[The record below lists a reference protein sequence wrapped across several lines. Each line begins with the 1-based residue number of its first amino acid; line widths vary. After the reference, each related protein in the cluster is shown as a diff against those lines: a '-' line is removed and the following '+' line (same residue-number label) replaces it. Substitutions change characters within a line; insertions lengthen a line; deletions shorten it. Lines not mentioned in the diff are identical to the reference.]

1 MDKRTLLVVALVAVL
16 TAAGGVA
23 FFVFGGAGAAL
34 GGAVGAAGALGEEE
48 PIAVTG
54 SASAAL
60 PACAVPPCVVE
71 DDEPGAGGAAADATA
86 PEAFKTGGALS
97 PSQIGLVVKSKI
109 ARVQTCYERALKSD
123 PELEGKVVVTVA
135 VDGAGKAHAEVKD
148 DGLAP
153 AAVASCV
160 AGTLARLKYPASGGA
175 EVAAVFPFVFSPS
188 K

>member
-34 GGAVGAAGALGEEE
+34 GGAAGSVGALGEEE
-48 PIAVTG
+48 PIAVSG
-54 SASAAL
+54 SASAAV
-60 PACAVPPCVVE
+60 PACDEEPCVA
-71 DDEPGAGGAAADATA
+71 DDEPGAAGAAADATA
-86 PEAFKTGGALS
+86 PEAFKTSGALS
-97 PSQIGLVVKSKI
+97 PSQIGMVVKSKI

-135 VDGAGKAHAEVKD
+135 VDGAGKARAEVRD

-153 AAVASCV
+153 ATVAACV
-160 AGTLARLKYPASGGA
+160 AGTLARLKYPASGGG